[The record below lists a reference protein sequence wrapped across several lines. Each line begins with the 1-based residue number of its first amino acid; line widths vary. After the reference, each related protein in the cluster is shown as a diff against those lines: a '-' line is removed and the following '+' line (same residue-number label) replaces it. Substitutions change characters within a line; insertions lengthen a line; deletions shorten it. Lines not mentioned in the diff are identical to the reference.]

1 MNDIVIYLICRGRT
15 TNDDL
20 PTPTLLGRGLD
31 ATLADKKALE
41 PMARSMGERSLDA
54 IYTSP
59 AGRALATA
67 SLISKMSFAGVRI
80 TSALEPV
87 DRGTWEGR
95 PVPEIM
101 TKSADE
107 YAAFQRNPGGCCCG
121 GGESLQAVRDRVMRL
136 LWQLADEHDGE
147 HIALVTHADVI
158 RAAIAGVVN
167 LPLERARDID
177 QTPGCINVI
186 RGIGNEFTV
195 GAVNQTVVPEE
206 VAFC

>member
-15 TNDDL
+15 INDDL
-20 PTPTLLGRGLD
+20 PRPLVLGRGLD
-31 ATLADKKALE
+31 SALADKEALK
-41 PMARSMGERSLDA
+41 PMACSMGERSLDA

-67 SLISKMSFAGVRI
+67 SLISQASFASVRI
-80 TSALEPV
+80 NSALEPV
-87 DRGTWEGR
+87 NRGTWEGR

-101 TKSADE
+101 TESADE
-107 YAAFQRNPGGCCCG
+107 YAAFQRDPVRCRCG
-121 GGESLQAVRDRVMRL
+121 GGESMQAVRDRVVRFL
-136 LWQLADEHDGE
+136 RQCVQQHDGE

-158 RAAIAGVVN
+158 RAAIAGVVG
-167 LPLERARDID
+167 LPLDRARDID